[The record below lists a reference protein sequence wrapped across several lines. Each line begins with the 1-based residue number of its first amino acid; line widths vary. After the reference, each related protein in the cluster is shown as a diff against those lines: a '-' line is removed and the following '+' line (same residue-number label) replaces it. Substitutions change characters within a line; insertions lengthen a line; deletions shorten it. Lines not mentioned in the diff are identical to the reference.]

1 MMETT
6 PLHVTFPL
14 PFYMIR
20 PGNELKSLRK
30 KFNDAFINCL
40 KRSEGE
46 NFYEEFKIKR
56 LMNCCPNWLSTP
68 WKMHQQNS
76 WEG

>member
-1 MMETT
+1 MEGYKPNKKMMETT

-56 LMNCCPNWLSTP
+56 LMNCCPN
-68 WKMHQQNS
+68 
-76 WEG
+76 

>member
-1 MMETT
+1 
-6 PLHVTFPL
+6 
-14 PFYMIR
+14 MIR

-46 NFYEEFKIKR
+46 NFYKEFKIKR
-56 LMNCCPNWLSTP
+56 LMNCCPN
-68 WKMHQQNS
+68 
-76 WEG
+76 